1 MKRDTEPL
9 RPPMDSQRTERTRG
23 VPRYSNHHGLLGAMP
38 SSRRRRVAD
47 DAGARATHVAP
58 ASHDVGGSRCGLTL
72 AATVLGG
79 LLCATSIGYA
89 FGLAA
94 GVTVAALA
102 VIALLAWTMVVRQA
116 VDRGVVAL
124 PDPDWVSPS
133 DAMVVS
139 SKRKAEHL
147 ANLLVANRAMLWVP
161 SQVFVLCGEVERVFG
176 APLTFVEFEEAF
188 RIYNGQGTTRRS
200 TDVTA

>member
-23 VPRYSNHHGLLGAMP
+23 VPRYSNHPGMLGAMP
-38 SSRRRRVAD
+38 SARRRRVAD
-47 DAGARATHVAP
+47 DAGARATHAAP
-58 ASHDVGGSRCGLTL
+58 ASNDVGASRCGLTL
-72 AATVLGG
+72 AATVLVG

-94 GVTVAALA
+94 GVTIAALA

-133 DAMVVS
+133 DAIVGS
-139 SKRKAEHL
+139 STQKAEYLAHL
-147 ANLLVANRAMLWVP
+147 LCANQSLLIVP
-161 SQVFVLCGEVERVFG
+161 SEVFALCGHAERVLG
-176 APLTFVEFEEAF
+176 APLTLAEFLEAV
-188 RIYNGQGTTRRS
+188 RIYQGQGTTRR
-200 TDVTA
+200 TDVKA